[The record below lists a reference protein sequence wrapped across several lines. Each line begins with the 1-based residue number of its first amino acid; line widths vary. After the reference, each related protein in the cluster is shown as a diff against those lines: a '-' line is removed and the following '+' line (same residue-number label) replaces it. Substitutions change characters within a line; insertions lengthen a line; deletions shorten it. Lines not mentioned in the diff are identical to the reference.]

1 MSQAKVDKYKE
12 EKKNRAKTLKRQKAG
27 KVIGILV
34 AALGVGAI
42 IGIPLGKYIYNTK
55 KAEEE
60 RSRTVTTANY
70 DTWFDEFWGKHY
82 SGDLAGTN
90 VKDLIDQVGDST
102 NTDATS
108 LDDADDEDAID
119 LGDVEVGE
127 DGEINLDDLDLE
139 DAGE

>member
-90 VKDLIDQVGDST
+90 VQDLIDQVGDST
-102 NTDATS
+102 NTDAIT
-108 LDDADDEDAID
+108 DDEDAID